1 MSIDFDKLFN
11 PRKEQIKTDTTE
23 IDEILEQEEI
33 LYIISK
39 NIILYRKE
47 HKLTQKQLAEEL
59 NVNQTMIS
67 KLESGKY
74 NPTFKQIYRI
84 TRILTKSSEMFKN
97 ILQEIINNLNKFNSI
112 QFTVI
117 TNDKYKMNL
126 EKLYVNKNNEEK
138 IVYFPNMYTNNNR
151 GEEYYGQYK
160 SENSIVG

>member
-11 PRKEQIKTDTTE
+11 PRKEQIKTETTE

-74 NPTFKQIYRI
+74 NPTFKQIYKI
-84 TRILTKSSEMFKN
+84 TRNLTKSSEMFKN
-97 ILQEIINNLNKFNSI
+97 ILQEIIDN
-112 QFTVI
+112 V
-117 TNDKYKMNL
+117 
-126 EKLYVNKNNEEK
+126 
-138 IVYFPNMYTNNNR
+138 
-151 GEEYYGQYK
+151 
-160 SENSIVG
+160 